1 MQTDNSGDQINQKV
15 DIQQIGIDFVNYY
28 FSNLTNN
35 INVLLSSHLLKPHTR
50 IKYNNMEYKGNELV
64 KLLEELNSLIL
75 FQLEEIITL
84 DSGGRRADIL
94 VIGKCQTK
102 GLTNKSFRFSQYFTI
117 ANNKENWFL
126 HNSLLSIL
134 N

>member
-35 INVLLSSHLLKPHTR
+35 LDVLLSSHLLKPHTR
-50 IKYNNMEYKGNELV
+50 IKYKNLEYKGNELV
-64 KLLEELNSLIL
+64 KLLGELNSLIL
-75 FQLEEIITL
+75 FQIEEIITL

-102 GLTNKSFRFSQYFTI
+102 DLTKKLFKFSQYFTI